1 MPGLQTP
8 PELGTH
14 YQLALPP
21 VSSVP
26 LLPASHRVASACY
39 PVSAFQMADSRAP
52 FPSGLWASP
61 GPPSQNAASLG
72 QQPWNVLWL
81 LLLRLPY
88 VLPSQLL
95 TSSCRCPQPG
105 CALPVFSTP
114 VCYTASASLTLRCH
128 QQQIWW
134 VILEFLKGE
143 LVKKEK
149 SPPNPTHRL
158 KMENLTM
165 HRIRSQYTSTM
176 NGLKIR
182 QLNEGIINLV
192 QIDIMSTTI
201 LVILI
206 LSLKKLFDISVNYET
221 LIKSLE
227 RLMKLWKIF
236 IHRV

>member
-1 MPGLQTP
+1 M
-8 PELGTH
+8 
-14 YQLALPP
+14 
-21 VSSVP
+21 
-26 LLPASHRVASACY
+26 
-39 PVSAFQMADSRAP
+39 
-52 FPSGLWASP
+52 
-61 GPPSQNAASLG
+61 
-72 QQPWNVLWL
+72 
-81 LLLRLPY
+81 
-88 VLPSQLL
+88 
-95 TSSCRCPQPG
+95 
-105 CALPVFSTP
+105 
-114 VCYTASASLTLRCH
+114 
-128 QQQIWW
+128 
-134 VILEFLKGE
+134 EFLKGE

-149 SPPNPTHRL
+149 SPPPPDRL

-227 RLMKLWKIF
+227 RLMKL
-236 IHRV
+236 